1 MTYRKA
7 LEEAFRRLQAAGVPE
22 PEIDAWYL
30 LAQAAELSR
39 ARYYQIQGE
48 EMPVALRETYVLL
61 ANRRAERI
69 PLQHIAGTADFMGF
83 SFRVGP
89 QVLVPRFD
97 TETLVEAVLDFGKK
111 EGRELSLLDMCTG
124 SGCIAVSLMK
134 LGDFQPVTA
143 VDLSPEALA
152 LARENAELND
162 CRIRFLEGDL
172 FQPVTGERFDV
183 LVSNPPYIPTGE
195 IAGLMPEVRDHDPWI
210 ALDGKE
216 DGLYFYRRLAQE
228 GKSYLQAGGRVFYE
242 IGYDQGPAVTAILN
256 KEGYQNIRVIPD
268 MAGNARVVT
277 GECHV

>member
-97 TETLVEAVLDFGKK
+97 TETLVEAVLDFGEK

-172 FQPVTGERFDV
+172 FQPVTGEKFDV

>member
-7 LEEAFRRLQAAGVPE
+7 LEEVFRRLQAAGVPE

>member
-152 LARENAELND
+152 LARENAESNE

-172 FQPVTGERFDV
+172 FQPVTGEKFDV

-195 IAGLMPEVRDHDPWI
+195 IAGLMPEVRDHDPWM

-242 IGYDQGPAVTAILN
+242 IGHDQGPAVTAILN

>member
-39 ARYYQIQGE
+39 ARYYQIQEE

-152 LARENAELND
+152 LARENAESNE

-172 FQPVTGERFDV
+172 FQPVTGEKFDV

>member
-22 PEIDAWYL
+22 PETDAWYL
-30 LAQAAELSR
+30 LAQAAEISR
-39 ARYYQIQGE
+39 ARYYQIQEE
-48 EMPVALRETYVLL
+48 EMPAALQEIYVLL

-152 LARENAELND
+152 LARENAESND

-172 FQPVTGERFDV
+172 FQPVTGEKFDV

-195 IAGLMPEVRDHDPWI
+195 IAGLMPEVRDHDPWM

-242 IGYDQGPAVTAILN
+242 IGHDQGPAVTAILN

-268 MAGNARVVT
+268 MAGKARVVT

>member
-39 ARYYQIQGE
+39 ARYYQIQEE

>member
-7 LEEAFRRLQAAGVPE
+7 LEEVFRRLQAAGVPE

-39 ARYYQIQGE
+39 ARYYQIQEE

-195 IAGLMPEVRDHDPWI
+195 IAGLMPEVRDHDPWM

>member
-7 LEEAFRRLQAAGVPE
+7 LEEVFRRLQAAGVPE

-39 ARYYQIQGE
+39 ARYYQIQEE

-111 EGRELSLLDMCTG
+111 EGRELNLLDMCTG

-172 FQPVTGERFDV
+172 FLPVTGERFDV

-195 IAGLMPEVRDHDPWI
+195 IAGLMPEVRDHDPWM

-242 IGYDQGPAVTAILN
+242 IGHDQGPAVTAILN